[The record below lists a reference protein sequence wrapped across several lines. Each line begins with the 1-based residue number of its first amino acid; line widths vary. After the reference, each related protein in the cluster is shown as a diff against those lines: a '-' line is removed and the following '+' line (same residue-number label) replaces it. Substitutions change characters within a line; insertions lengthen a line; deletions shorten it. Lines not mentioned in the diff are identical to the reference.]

1 MEAVERDRKW
11 KATPTKD
18 RREAVLEN
26 LIRLGM
32 SGLNGAN
39 VQRAAVTTAGKSDR
53 ARVTAS

>member
-1 MEAVERDRKW
+1 MVERDRKW

-39 VQRAAVTTAGKSDR
+39 VQRAAVTTAGKSDH